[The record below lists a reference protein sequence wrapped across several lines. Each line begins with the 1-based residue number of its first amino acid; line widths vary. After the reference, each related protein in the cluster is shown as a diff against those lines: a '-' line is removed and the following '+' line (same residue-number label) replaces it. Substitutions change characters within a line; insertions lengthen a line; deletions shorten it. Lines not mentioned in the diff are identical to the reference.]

1 MIERLGEVSPADW
14 ANAVTA
20 IDLAQ
25 KQGETLTS
33 AVFDAL
39 RRAIIAGE
47 FGPGEKLRVR
57 QLAERFGTGLSPV
70 REALNRL
77 LHEGLVQQSDLRGF
91 SVAPAT
97 EADLDELTKAR
108 LWANEKAL
116 RESIAHGGAAWE
128 ENVLVAY
135 HRLSRI
141 EARLEGSQPD
151 IDPAWDAAHAAFHL
165 QLIDACGSRWLTGF
179 CTQLFGLADRYR
191 HLSRTAPQAGAR
203 RRNDE
208 HRMIMEAAVA
218 RDADKASHLL
228 NEHFLT
234 TARLSRDALK
244 GVSDIK
250 QPRSRRNKA

>member
-1 MIERLGEVSPADW
+1 VALTDIE
-14 ANAVTA
+14 
-20 IDLAQ
+20 Q

-39 RRAIIAGE
+39 RRAVITGE
-47 FGPGEKLRVR
+47 FAPGEKLRVR
-57 QLAERFGTGLSPV
+57 QLAERFGTGLSPI

-77 LHEGLVQQSDLRGF
+77 LRDGLVQQSDLRGF

-116 RESIAHGGAAWE
+116 RESIAHGDAAWE

-141 EARLEGSQPD
+141 EARLDGSPPD

-165 QLIDACGSRWLTGF
+165 RLIEACGSRWLIGF
-179 CTQLFGLADRYR
+179 CSQLFDLADRYR
-191 HLSRTAPQAGAR
+191 HLSRTAPQAGTR

-208 HRMIMEAAVA
+208 HRMIMEASVA
-218 RDADKASHLL
+218 READTAAQLL

-234 TARLSRDALK
+234 TARLSRDALLRVTEK
-244 GVSDIK
+244 AARSDRT
-250 QPRSRRNKA
+250 RS

>member
-1 MIERLGEVSPADW
+1 VTLTDLG
-14 ANAVTA
+14 
-20 IDLAQ
+20 Q

-39 RRAIIAGE
+39 RRAVITGE
-47 FGPGEKLRVR
+47 FAPGEKLRVR
-57 QLAERFGTGLSPV
+57 QLAERFGTGLSPI

-77 LHEGLVQQSDLRGF
+77 LRDGLVEQSDLRGF

-116 RESIAHGGAAWE
+116 RESIAHGDAAWE
-128 ENVLVAY
+128 ENVLLAY

-141 EARLEGSQPD
+141 EARLEGSPPD
-151 IDPAWDAAHAAFHL
+151 IDPAWDAAHAAFHT
-165 QLIDACGSRWLTGF
+165 QLIEACGSRWLIGF

-191 HLSRTAPQAGAR
+191 HLSRLAPQAGTR

-208 HRMIMEAAVA
+208 HRMIMEATVA
-218 RDADKASHLL
+218 RDADKAAHLL

-234 TARLSRDALK
+234 TARLSREALQR
-244 GVSDIK
+244 VTAEK
-250 QPRSRRNKA
+250 QPRKRSAKN

>member
-1 MIERLGEVSPADW
+1 
-14 ANAVTA
+14 
-20 IDLAQ
+20 
-25 KQGETLTS
+25 LTS

-39 RRAIIAGE
+39 RRAVITGE
-47 FGPGEKLRVR
+47 FAPGEKLRVR
-57 QLAERFGTGLSPV
+57 QLAERFGTGLSPI

-77 LHEGLVQQSDLRGF
+77 LRDGLVQQSDLRGF
-91 SVAPAT
+91 SVTPAT

-116 RESIAHGGAAWE
+116 RESIAHGDAAWE

-141 EARLEGSQPD
+141 EARLEGTSPD
-151 IDPAWDAAHAAFHL
+151 NDPAWDAAHAAFHT
-165 QLIDACGSRWLTGF
+165 QLIEACGSRWLIGF

-191 HLSRTAPQAGAR
+191 HLSRMAPQASAR

-208 HRMIMEAAVA
+208 HRMIMEATVA
-218 RDADKASHLL
+218 RDADKAANLL

-234 TARLSRDALK
+234 TARLSREALQRFAAEK
-244 GVSDIK
+244 PTRGRV
-250 QPRSRRNKA
+250 

>member
-1 MIERLGEVSPADW
+1 VALTDVE
-14 ANAVTA
+14 
-20 IDLAQ
+20 Q

-39 RRAIIAGE
+39 RRAVITGE
-47 FGPGEKLRVR
+47 FAPGEKLRVR
-57 QLAERFGTGLSPV
+57 QLAERFGTGLSPI

-77 LHEGLVQQSDLRGF
+77 LSDGLVQQSDLRGF

-116 RESIAHGGAAWE
+116 RESIAHGDAAWE
-128 ENVLVAY
+128 ENVLIAY

-141 EARLEGSQPD
+141 EARLEGSPPD
-151 IDPAWDAAHAAFHL
+151 IDPAWDAAHAAFHQ
-165 QLIDACGSRWLTGF
+165 QLIAACGSRWLIGF
-179 CTQLFGLADRYR
+179 CAQLFGLADRYR

-208 HRMIMEAAVA
+208 HRTIMEAAVA
-218 RDADKASHLL
+218 RDADKAAHLL

-234 TARLSRDALK
+234 TARLSREALQQASAEK
-244 GVSDIK
+244 L
-250 QPRSRRNKA
+250 PHSRRRKA

>member
-1 MIERLGEVSPADW
+1 MTVPDLG
-14 ANAVTA
+14 
-20 IDLAQ
+20 Q

-39 RRAIIAGE
+39 RRAVITGE
-47 FGPGEKLRVR
+47 FAPGEKLRVR
-57 QLAERFGTGLSPV
+57 QLAERFGTGLSPI

-77 LHEGLVQQSDLRGF
+77 LRDGLVQQSDLRGF

-116 RESIAHGGAAWE
+116 RESIAHGDANWE
-128 ENVLVAY
+128 ESVVVAY

-141 EARLEGSQPD
+141 EARLGDSSPD

-165 QLIDACGSRWLTGF
+165 QLIEACGSRWLTGF
-179 CTQLFGLADRYR
+179 CTQLFDLADRYR
-191 HLSRTAPQAGAR
+191 HLSRLAPQAGTR

-208 HRMIMEAAVA
+208 HRMIMDAAIA
-218 RDADKASHLL
+218 RDANKAAALL

-234 TARLSRDALK
+234 TARLSRAALQQ
-244 GVSDIK
+244 VAAETR
-250 QPRSRRNKA
+250 PRPRRSKAS

>member
-1 MIERLGEVSPADW
+1 MRGQADVVTSTDLGH
-14 ANAVTA
+14 
-20 IDLAQ
+20 

-39 RRAIIAGE
+39 RRAVIAGE
-47 FGPGEKLRVR
+47 FAPNEKLRVR
-57 QLAERFGTGLSPV
+57 QLAERFGTGLSPI

-77 LHEGLVQQSDLRGF
+77 LRDGLVQQSDLRGF
-91 SVAPAT
+91 SVAPAS
-97 EADLDELTKAR
+97 EADLEELTKAR

-116 RESIAHGGAAWE
+116 RESIAHGDARWE
-128 ENVLVAY
+128 ESVLVAY

-141 EARLEGSQPD
+141 EARLERSPD
-151 IDPAWDAAHAAFHL
+151 ADPAWDAAHAAFHL

-191 HLSRTAPQAGAR
+191 HLSRLAPQAGAR

-208 HRMIMEAAVA
+208 HRMIMEAALA
-218 RDADKASHLL
+218 RDADKAAHLL

-234 TARLSRDALK
+234 TARLSRDSLQK
-244 GVSDIK
+244 FTDEK
-250 QPRSRRNKA
+250 QPRARRSKA

>member
-1 MIERLGEVSPADW
+1 MAL
-14 ANAVTA
+14 
-20 IDLAQ
+20 IDIAQ

-39 RRAIIAGE
+39 RRAVITGDFA
-47 FGPGEKLRVR
+47 PGEKLRVR
-57 QLAERFGTGLSPV
+57 QLAEKFGTGLSPI

-77 LHEGLVQQSDLRGF
+77 LRDGLVQQSDLRGF

-116 RESIAHGGAAWE
+116 RESIVHGDAAWE
-128 ENVLVAY
+128 EHVLVTY

-141 EARLEGSQPD
+141 EARLDGASPD
-151 IDPAWDAAHAAFHL
+151 TDAAWETAHAAFHL
-165 QLIDACGSRWLTGF
+165 QLINACGSHWLVGF
-179 CTQLFGLADRYR
+179 CTQLFDLADRYR
-191 HLSRTAPQAGAR
+191 HISRLAPEAGAR

-218 RDADKASHLL
+218 RDADKAAHLL

-234 TARLSRDALK
+234 TARLSREALQK
-244 GVSDIK
+244 ITAEK
-250 QPRSRRNKA
+250 QPRSRRSKA